1 MEAILFLAN
10 AGYLLDADAT
20 QARGKRLRVRDG
32 ESRQDRRRGNTKR
45 GPGRGGGGDE
55 MG

>member
-1 MEAILFLAN
+1 MAAILFLAN
-10 AGYLLDADAT
+10 AGYLLDADAREET
-20 QARGKRLRVRDG
+20 FTCERQG
-32 ESRQDRRRGNTKR
+32 ETRQDRGRGNTKR